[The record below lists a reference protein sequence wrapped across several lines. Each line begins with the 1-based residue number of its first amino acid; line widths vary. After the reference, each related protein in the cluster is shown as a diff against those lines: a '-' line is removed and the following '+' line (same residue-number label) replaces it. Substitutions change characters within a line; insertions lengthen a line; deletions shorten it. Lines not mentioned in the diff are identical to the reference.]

1 MIVAAL
7 IAIGLNCYL
16 AFGIAAI
23 FTGVLYVLQGLM
35 TVKEYVQCTV
45 DGFLDMM
52 DMVMILMLG
61 YAMQEVLYAM
71 GMEAFVKS
79 VCNAVP
85 VPGLLPFLIFVF
97 FCCEE
102 YLYSLNYTLFQ
113 IAIPVLLAVLSGI
126 PGANVPLCL
135 GALISASLFGAN
147 ACVVSDLGVVSA
159 RSCGVKI
166 YEQYITCQPYF
177 VISAV
182 IAGVMYLAA
191 GFLL

>member
-7 IAIGLNCYL
+7 IATGLNCYL
-16 AFGIAAI
+16 AFGIAAV

-35 TVKEYVQCTV
+35 TVKDYVQCTV
-45 DGFLDMM
+45 DGFIDMM

-71 GMEAFVKS
+71 GMETFVES
-79 VCNAVP
+79 VCRAIP
-85 VPGLLPFLIFVF
+85 IPSLLPFLIFVF

-113 IAIPVLLAVLSGI
+113 IAIPVLLVVLSNI
-126 PGANVPLCL
+126 PGVNVPLCL

-147 ACVVSDLGVVSA
+147 ACVVSDLGLYPH
-159 RSCGVKI
+159 G
-166 YEQYITCQPYF
+166 P
-177 VISAV
+177 AV
-182 IAGVMYLAA
+182 
-191 GFLL
+191 

>member
-1 MIVAAL
+1 
-7 IAIGLNCYL
+7 
-16 AFGIAAI
+16 
-23 FTGVLYVLQGLM
+23 M
-35 TVKEYVQCTV
+35 TVKDYVQCTV